1 MHKVLIIDDEKDI
14 CFLISEILKDENYN
28 TSIALNSDEAI
39 SKFNEI
45 KPDLVILDVWLS
57 NSKLDGI
64 EILKKFKSINSNIPI
79 IIISGHG
86 TVDLAV
92 KSIKNGAY
100 DFLEKPFNSDKLI
113 ILTKR
118 AIESSSLLSENK
130 NLKDTLIKSIP
141 LIGKSEFIKKINKHL
156 NEQISS
162 NSRLLIEG
170 PFGTGKKHFT
180 NLIHQ
185 NSQYKDKLPI
195 SIDFKKLTNEALDNM
210 FAENKNAINEN
221 IFYRSNNNSLILLNI
236 ETLPNI
242 YQKKLLNFLENKKFF
257 EDLDIKLNHKI
268 ITITEKN
275 LEIEIEKGNFIKRL
289 YDRISTDFIKFKS
302 LSERRDDVLPILDF
316 YLNEKSGGNL
326 KFKFSSK
333 ALTKLQMYDW
343 PGNISQLINYVEK
356 SLILNQDQNIK
367 ELEVDDLALQ
377 MGDETAS
384 NSSNNSLDL
393 SLKEARSEFEKNYLI
408 SQIKRFN
415 GNITKVSEF
424 TGMERTA
431 LYRKFKS
438 LDIKVE

>member
-14 CFLISEILKDENYN
+14 CFLISEILKDEKYN

-130 NLKDTLIKSIP
+130 NLKDTLIKTIP
-141 LIGKSEFIKKINKHL
+141 LIGNSEFIKKINKHL
-156 NEQISS
+156 NEQSS
-162 NSRLLIEG
+162 VNSRLLIEG

-210 FAENKNAINEN
+210 FVENKNAINEN

-289 YDRISTDFIKFKS
+289 YDRISTDCIKFKS
-302 LSERRDDVLPILDF
+302 LSDRRDDVLPILDF

-326 KFKFSSK
+326 NFKFSSK